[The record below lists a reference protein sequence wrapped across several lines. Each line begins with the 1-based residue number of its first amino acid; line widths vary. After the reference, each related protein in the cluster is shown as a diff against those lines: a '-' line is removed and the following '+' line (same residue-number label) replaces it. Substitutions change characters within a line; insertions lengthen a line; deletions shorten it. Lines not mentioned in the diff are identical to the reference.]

1 MAQTSFTA
9 GSTSRR
15 WRSSARTRL
24 HLPPFHCWGLVR
36 ARSFSHPWISFA
48 SLSLI
53 FFLVSAGTFS
63 SLGVVLP
70 AMVREMHWTWAEAG
84 MGYTILGIACGLASF
99 VPAILIRSIG
109 VRGTLMIGTAML
121 VAGFGAMAVAHSVWV
136 YLLATLLIGV
146 AFSLTCTVP
155 GTHVLTGLFQ
165 KRSTVLGAYF
175 TVGALGG
182 VAGPIL
188 YVAIQALTHGW
199 RVYWVVF
206 VIASALL
213 GTFAIVST
221 PGRID
226 LKLRGRGPAR
236 ADRPAGDD
244 RGPARLDRAPRPGHA
259 AVLCIVGAY
268 TMYLLI
274 NTTAHGFAVEQL
286 TERGIDA
293 KAAAGM
299 LSLEALIGAVVSVIG
314 GVVGEK
320 VAPKTLLLI
329 ALVALTIGMAAL
341 AEARGYGLMLVYAIG
356 VGIGYGL
363 SFVAPTMML
372 FNYFGKKANLELYSI
387 MCLISTSA
395 ALGPAFGGW
404 ARDATGQLHRHVPA
418 LHRRHLRHADRHLFI
433 TPPVFEAER
442 RALPLSGELPMSDR
456 PIDAELLIS
465 GATIITMNAA
475 RHVIEDGALAIK
487 GDRIV
492 AVGKREALAR
502 TVAAKETIDGRR
514 FVITPGFVDG
524 HIHITGDPLT
534 RGFARGAPEDSW
546 SDKLQRWVIP
556 IFRAQTADEERIAA
570 QCAALA
576 MMRSGTTCF
585 LEAGTVLQLDAV
597 MDGLAETGV
606 RGRVGEWV
614 EGRAFDPSADQAKLS
629 AEAIAILESE
639 IARYPDKDD
648 AKLAAWP
655 VLVGHS
661 TNSDDVWRAAKA
673 LADEH
678 GLGVSAHMSPRIGDS
693 EWFLAKYGRRPLEH
707 LADIGVLGPNVCD
720 HPSGHIDRSE
730 LDILARPGP
739 ARSIARTR
747 RSRAASACRRS
758 GSIRKC
764 STRASTSCSAPTAC
778 RPTSSRPH
786 G

>member
-1 MAQTSFTA
+1 M
-9 GSTSRR
+9 
-15 WRSSARTRL
+15 
-24 HLPPFHCWGLVR
+24 R
-36 ARSFSHPWISFA
+36 AELSHPWISFA
-48 SLSLI
+48 SLSLV

-226 LKLRGRGPAR
+226 LKLEDEVP
-236 ADRPAGDD
+236 PEQIS
-244 RGPARLDRAPRPGHA
+244 PREMIEGLRDWTVRHA
-259 AVLCIVGAY
+259 LATPQFYVIVGAY

-314 GVVGEK
+314 GIVGEK

-404 ARDATGQLHRHVPA
+404 ARDTLGSFTGMFLLCTGATFVMLIA
-418 LHRRHLRHADRHLFI
+418 TCFI

-442 RALPLSGELPMSDR
+442 RALPLSGESL
-456 PIDAELLIS
+456 
-465 GATIITMNAA
+465 
-475 RHVIEDGALAIK
+475 
-487 GDRIV
+487 
-492 AVGKREALAR
+492 
-502 TVAAKETIDGRR
+502 
-514 FVITPGFVDG
+514 
-524 HIHITGDPLT
+524 
-534 RGFARGAPEDSW
+534 
-546 SDKLQRWVIP
+546 
-556 IFRAQTADEERIAA
+556 
-570 QCAALA
+570 
-576 MMRSGTTCF
+576 
-585 LEAGTVLQLDAV
+585 
-597 MDGLAETGV
+597 
-606 RGRVGEWV
+606 
-614 EGRAFDPSADQAKLS
+614 
-629 AEAIAILESE
+629 
-639 IARYPDKDD
+639 
-648 AKLAAWP
+648 
-655 VLVGHS
+655 
-661 TNSDDVWRAAKA
+661 
-673 LADEH
+673 
-678 GLGVSAHMSPRIGDS
+678 
-693 EWFLAKYGRRPLEH
+693 
-707 LADIGVLGPNVCD
+707 
-720 HPSGHIDRSE
+720 
-730 LDILARPGP
+730 
-739 ARSIARTR
+739 
-747 RSRAASACRRS
+747 
-758 GSIRKC
+758 
-764 STRASTSCSAPTAC
+764 
-778 RPTSSRPH
+778 
-786 G
+786 